1 MDNERLELQKRYKYI
16 FDVYS
21 MSLAQYTLLKR
32 LFEDY
37 NPTSTIKETEIVLI
51 QALIDSIVCN
61 LCKVLVDTKENKITI
76 NKLMNAYNIYVDIYN
91 KENNTQ
97 YQMVEKKK
105 LPDIKI
111 IADKIRIRRNNI
123 TAHSA
128 LEGLSESFVKET
140 NLMFEYFEQVFEYMG
155 QILGFTCV
163 VINGYCISGWNK
175 TTGKFADDIARKVDS
190 QYEIIKNCR
199 HHYNLMAEYMTKNHL
214 NGPIR
219 SEEQKKEDKSDG
231 QTENAHAE

>member
-97 YQMVEKKK
+97 YQMVKKK
-105 LPDIKI
+105 EV
-111 IADKIRIRRNNI
+111 A
-123 TAHSA
+123 
-128 LEGLSESFVKET
+128 
-140 NLMFEYFEQVFEYMG
+140 
-155 QILGFTCV
+155 
-163 VINGYCISGWNK
+163 
-175 TTGKFADDIARKVDS
+175 
-190 QYEIIKNCR
+190 
-199 HHYNLMAEYMTKNHL
+199 
-214 NGPIR
+214 
-219 SEEQKKEDKSDG
+219 
-231 QTENAHAE
+231 